1 MQTKEAIILAAGM
14 GTRLLPL
21 TSDKPKCL
29 VEVNDITILENAL
42 MALKEVK
49 VEKVA
54 IITGYKENKIK
65 EKIGLTYLGMDI
77 NYIGN
82 TIYEKTN
89 SMYSLYLGLRS
100 IKESTWVLESDIM
113 FKTSILNYKR
123 QNDIS
128 WFVDSKTKNIDG
140 SYVKFNKN
148 FKIIEHNILRN
159 SNLIEEDHA
168 KSLGILH
175 LNKNGVCNLKEW
187 LEKAVEQKKEN
198 LYYDLILGEHL
209 GSSLIGAIDI
219 MGQKWFEIDNLE
231 DLEIARS
238 IFI

>member
-29 VEVNDITILENAL
+29 VEVNDITILENTL
-42 MALKEVK
+42 MNLKEVK

-77 NYIGN
+77 NYIEN
-82 TIYEKTN
+82 IIYEKTN

-113 FKTSILNYKR
+113 FETSILNYKR

-159 SNLIEEDHA
+159 LNLIEEDHA

-175 LNKNGVCNLKEW
+175 LNKNGVRNLKEW
-187 LEKAVEQKKEN
+187 LEEAVEEKKES

-209 GSSLIGAIDI
+209 DSSLIGAIDI
-219 MGQKWFEIDNLE
+219 MGEKWFEVDNLE
-231 DLEIARS
+231 DLQIARN

>member
-21 TSDKPKCL
+21 TYDKPKCL
-29 VEVNDITILENAL
+29 VDINDITILENTL
-42 MALKEVK
+42 LALKK
-49 VEKVA
+49 AKIEKVT
-54 IITGYKENKIK
+54 IITGYNESKIK
-65 EKIGLTYLGMDI
+65 EKIGLTYLGMDV
-77 NYIGN
+77 NYIHN

-113 FKTSILNYKR
+113 FEASILNYKGKT
-123 QNDIS
+123 DIS
-128 WFVDSKTKNIDG
+128 WFVDSKAKNIDG
-140 SYVKFNKN
+140 SYVKFNKD

-159 SNLIEEDHA
+159 LNLIEENHA

-187 LEKAVEQKKEN
+187 LEEAVKQKKES

-209 GSSLIGAIDI
+209 DSSLIGAIDI
-219 MGQKWFEIDNLE
+219 MGEKWFEVDNLE
-231 DLEIARS
+231 DLQIARS

>member
-49 VEKVA
+49 VEKVV

-65 EKIGLTYLGMDI
+65 EKIGLTYLEMDI
-77 NYIGN
+77 NYIDN

-159 SNLIEEDHA
+159 LNLIEEDHA

-187 LEKAVEQKKEN
+187 LEKALEQKKEN

-219 MGQKWFEIDNLE
+219 MGEKWFEVDNLE
-231 DLEIARS
+231 DLETARS